1 LKISIPNILTIFRI
15 LLTPLFVI
23 LAQKNLFGHA
33 LLVFTLAG
41 VSDALDGLIAR
52 LFNQRTELGAFL
64 DPIADKLLLISAFIS
79 LSVPGIL
86 PGWLAVIVISR
97 DVLIL
102 MGIAVLTVTGIDF
115 QIRPSWVS
123 KCTTFA
129 QIAVIFF
136 SLLQLRLAGLLPVLE
151 PLYWLSAGL
160 TILSGLHYIYLGMTI
175 LQAGTDQKPGNR

>member
-1 LKISIPNILTIFRI
+1 MKISIPNILTICRI

-23 LAQKNLFGHA
+23 LAQRNLFGHA
-33 LLVFTLAG
+33 LLIFALAG

-79 LSVPGIL
+79 LAVPGIL

-102 MGIAVLTVTGIDF
+102 MGIAVLTVTGVGF
-115 QIRPSWVS
+115 QIHPSWIS

-129 QIAVIFF
+129 QIAVIFLT
-136 SLLQLRLAGLLPVLE
+136 LLQLQLEDLLPLLE
-151 PLYWLSAGL
+151 PLFWLTAGL
-160 TILSGLHYIYLGMTI
+160 TILSGLHYIYLGMNI
-175 LQAGTDQKPGNR
+175 LQAGTDQDHKHR